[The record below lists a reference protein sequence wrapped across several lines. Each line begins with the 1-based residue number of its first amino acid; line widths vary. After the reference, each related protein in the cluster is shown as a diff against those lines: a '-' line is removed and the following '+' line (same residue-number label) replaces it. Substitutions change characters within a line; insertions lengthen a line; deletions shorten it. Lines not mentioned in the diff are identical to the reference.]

1 MTEEANEGGILI
13 ELCAAGDR
21 INTIS
26 FRFGCAFFPNC
37 KKEGHSCYVPDVQRL
52 WRNDRALQHFK
63 EIFWTIRPSNY
74 IF

>member
-52 WRNDRALQHFK
+52 
-63 EIFWTIRPSNY
+63 
-74 IF
+74 